1 MKTHAEKTDRRADAY
16 IVIRINVCD
25 HGLLLLRASSTACV
39 WRNLCD
45 CNFCYHSGKTDCRM
59 RGNEKMESEITP
71 SGEIFDEE
79 EKCRLVEAVINAL
92 AEQKVSVEK
101 ALITL
106 EEAKIQIKKSSV
118 VSSVKA
124 EAGDWGMWKLESE
137 TR

>member
-1 MKTHAEKTDRRADAY
+1 
-16 IVIRINVCD
+16 
-25 HGLLLLRASSTACV
+25 
-39 WRNLCD
+39 
-45 CNFCYHSGKTDCRM
+45 
-59 RGNEKMESEITP
+59 MESEITP

-79 EKCRLVEAVINAL
+79 EKCRLVEVVINVL

-124 EAGDWGMWKLESE
+124 EAGDWGMWKLEPE